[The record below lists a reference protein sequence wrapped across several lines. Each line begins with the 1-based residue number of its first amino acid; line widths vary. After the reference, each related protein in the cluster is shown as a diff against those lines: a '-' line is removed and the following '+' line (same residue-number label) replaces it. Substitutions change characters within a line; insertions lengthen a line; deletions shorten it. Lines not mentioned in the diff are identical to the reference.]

1 VNALKKS
8 SNNPPPTGL
17 SRAAGEWWKRLHAE
31 FDLADEAAAFLLESA
46 LRAFDRMNQAA
57 ALVDEH
63 GVAIKD
69 RFGQLRA
76 NPAVAA
82 ERDARA
88 AMLSAFKQLNL
99 DVIPPLKAGRP
110 SGGSRA

>member
-1 VNALKKS
+1 LKKS
-8 SNNPPPTGL
+8 TAPAPPKDL
-17 SRAAGEWWKRLHAE
+17 SAAACTWWKRLHAE

-46 LRAFDRMNQAA
+46 LRAFDRMNQAG
-57 ALVDEH
+57 ALVEKH
-63 GVAIKD
+63 GVCIVD

-76 NPAVAA
+76 NPATNA

-99 DVIPPLKAGRP
+99 DVIPPMKPGRPAGR
-110 SGGSRA
+110 